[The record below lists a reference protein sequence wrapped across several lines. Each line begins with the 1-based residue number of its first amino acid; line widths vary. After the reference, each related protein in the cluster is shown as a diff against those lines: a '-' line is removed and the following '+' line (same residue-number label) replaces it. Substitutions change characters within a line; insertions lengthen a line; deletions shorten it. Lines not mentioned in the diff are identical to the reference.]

1 MAYNGVVWTKELER
15 ELYSPEEIEKNN
27 LQARLI
33 CEVIDARRSL
43 GLSQRELEKRSGL
56 TQSAI
61 ARLENGTSSPTLET
75 LFKVLLPL
83 GKTLAVVPLEDQKSA

>member
-1 MAYNGVVWTKELER
+1 MADNGVVWTKELER

-83 GKTLAVVPLEDQKSA
+83 GKTLAVVPLENQKSA